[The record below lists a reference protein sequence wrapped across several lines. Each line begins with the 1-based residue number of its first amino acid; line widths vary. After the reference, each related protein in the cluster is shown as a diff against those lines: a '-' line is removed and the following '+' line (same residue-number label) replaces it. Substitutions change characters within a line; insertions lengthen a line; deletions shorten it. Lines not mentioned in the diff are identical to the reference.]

1 MAIWLFDAGN
11 SRLKY
16 APLRADGSLGEVHVS
31 AHDGQELPSDW
42 ARALPERMEAA
53 EVALVAPPAIR
64 AALLD
69 GLVTRARRISLV
81 SAQKHCAGVEV
92 AYATPQRFGV
102 DRFLSLLAAHAR
114 GGGPWLVVG
123 VGTALTVDLLD
134 TDGRHLGGRI
144 AASPTLMRQALSERA
159 AQLPVCGGVYV
170 PFAVDTGDALE
181 SGALGAAIGLI
192 EHSLRAAS
200 AQLGLPPRLLLH
212 GGGAPALMPWLVQAE
227 SATSLVLDPVSSVH
241 SPAPFFH
248 SASPPDPSTKL
259 SSSPRA
265 PSQYLSAILYRVIIK
280 FHATDTDGPNE
291 SIVPFEGNQKLRM
304 GESYARGDGR
314 RNFRS
319 CTRAMHPSDAL
330 VGNAYTPWH
339 ICTRVGNVTYLS
351 PRIYLSHR
359 CETRENFYP
368 PIRLP
373 RSSSFG
379 VVRRDVVRLSSVQFD
394 SARRNGGDGRSL
406 SSFFI
411 GSSQ

>member
-53 EVALVAPPAIR
+53 EVALVASPAIR

-81 SAQKHCAGVEV
+81 STQKHCAGVEV

-134 TDGRHLGGRI
+134 ADGRHLGGRI

-159 AQLPVCGGVYV
+159 AQLPVRGGVYV

-200 AQLGLPPRLLLH
+200 AQIGFPPRLLLH
-212 GGGAPALMPWLVQAE
+212 GGGAPALMPWLAQAE
-227 SATSLVLDPVSSVH
+227 SATSLVL
-241 SPAPFFH
+241 
-248 SASPPDPSTKL
+248 
-259 SSSPRA
+259 
-265 PSQYLSAILYRVIIK
+265 
-280 FHATDTDGPNE
+280 
-291 SIVPFEGNQKLRM
+291 EGL
-304 GESYARGDGR
+304 A
-314 RNFRS
+314 
-319 CTRAMHPSDAL
+319 CWVRAMGAVPDVDAYNTSDA
-330 VGNAYTPWH
+330 
-339 ICTRVGNVTYLS
+339 
-351 PRIYLSHR
+351 
-359 CETRENFYP
+359 
-368 PIRLP
+368 
-373 RSSSFG
+373 
-379 VVRRDVVRLSSVQFD
+379 
-394 SARRNGGDGRSL
+394 
-406 SSFFI
+406 
-411 GSSQ
+411 